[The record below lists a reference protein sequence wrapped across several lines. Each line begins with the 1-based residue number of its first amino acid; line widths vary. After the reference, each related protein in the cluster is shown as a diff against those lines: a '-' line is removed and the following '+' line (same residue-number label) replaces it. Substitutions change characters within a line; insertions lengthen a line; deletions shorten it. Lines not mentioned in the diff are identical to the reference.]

1 MQEALDPN
9 FGQSEIEELRKEL
22 HRMELRYNSLLK
34 EQAKIVS
41 EAERAID
48 KKEQIEMKYVASV
61 KKETVKQKQPE
72 TSNQLKN
79 SIRNIKDNQNK
90 IMKSLQDTE
99 KMLSR
104 KENDLENMAQQIEDS
119 LAELKML

>member
-9 FGQSEIEELRKEL
+9 VGQSEIEELKKEL

-34 EQAKIVS
+34 EQSKIVA

-61 KKETVKQKQPE
+61 KKETLKQKAPA

-79 SIRNIKDNQNK
+79 AMRSIKENQNK

-99 KMLSR
+99 KMLSK
-104 KENDLENMAQQIEDS
+104 KESDL
-119 LAELKML
+119 